1 MVKLK
6 DIAEKY
12 GEYGI
17 NEDKLKEILI
27 EPKPKPKT
35 VWDLK
40 KGDKYQT
47 FASDGSIITFTYGND
62 KHDKTLIEIGIGYV
76 TKKEAKFERE
86 RLKVEAELL
95 KYGGTRDMMSLGDEN
110 TRKWF
115 MKCIHKQGPSLSI
128 DSYWTVNNQGVI
140 YFKSQE
146 AILNAIA
153 KIGEDRI
160 KKYIFNVKE

>member
-1 MVKLK
+1 MIKLK

-47 FASDGSIITFTYGND
+47 FAFDGSIITFEYGND
-62 KHDKTLIEIGIGYV
+62 RHDEALIEIGIGYV
-76 TKKEAKFERE
+76 TEEEAKFERE
-86 RLKVEAELL
+86 RLKVEAEML
-95 KYGGTRDMMSLGDEN
+95 KYGGTRDMMSLGDEDIE
-110 TRKWF
+110 KYF
-115 MKCIHKQGPSLSI
+115 IECYHDPKSPSLRI
-128 DSYWTVNNQGVI
+128 DNHWSTHHGMI
-140 YFKSQE
+140 YFKSE
-146 AILNAIA
+146 EDAKIAIA

-160 KKYIFNVKE
+160 KKYLFYVK

>member
-1 MVKLK
+1 MIKLK

-12 GEYGI
+12 GEYEI
-17 NEDKLKEILI
+17 DENKLKEILI
-27 EPKPKPKT
+27 EPRPKKI
-35 VWDLK
+35 WDLK
-40 KGDKYQT
+40 KGDKYYK
-47 FASDGSIITFTYGND
+47 FSFDGSITTFEYGND
-62 KHDKTLIEIGIGYV
+62 RHDEALIEIGIGYV
-76 TKKEAKFERE
+76 TEKEAKFERE

-110 TRKWF
+110 TKKWF

-128 DSYWTVNNQGVI
+128 DSYWTVNIQGII

-160 KKYIFNVKE
+160 KKYLFYVKE

>member
-1 MVKLK
+1 MIKLK

-40 KGDKYQT
+40 KGDKYYT
-47 FASDGSIITFTYGND
+47 FGFDGSITTFEYGND
-62 KHDKTLIEIGIGYV
+62 RHDKALIEIGIGYV
-76 TKKEAKFERE
+76 TEEEAKFERE
-86 RLKVEAELL
+86 RLKVEAEMI
-95 KYGGTRDMMSLGDEN
+95 KYGGTRDMMSLGN
-110 TRKWF
+110 SHHPKHIITYSNSNKA
-115 MKCIHKQGPSLSI
+115 LSI
-128 DSYWTVNNQGVI
+128 SNRYELNYQGVI
-140 YFKSQE
+140 FFETSEDAQ
-146 AILNAIA
+146 NAID
-153 KIGEDRI
+153 KIGKDRI

>member
-1 MVKLK
+1 MIKLK

-12 GEYGI
+12 GEYEI
-17 NEDKLKEILI
+17 DESKLKEILI
-27 EPKPKPKT
+27 EPKPKT
-35 VWDLK
+35 IWNLK
-40 KGDKYQT
+40 GYDNYYLIGDN
-47 FASDGSIITFTYGND
+47 GSIYEYIWHENKINY
-62 KHDKTLIEIGIGYV
+62 KRLEIGNIFL
-76 TKKEAKFERE
+76 TKEEAEFERE

-110 TRKWF
+110 TKKWF
-115 MKCIHKQGPSLSI
+115 MKCIHKQSPLLSI

>member
-1 MVKLK
+1 MIKLK
-6 DIAEKY
+6 DIAEKN
-12 GEYGI
+12 GEYELD
-17 NEDKLKEILI
+17 EDKLKEILI
-27 EPKPKPKT
+27 EPKPKK
-35 VWDLK
+35 VWDIK
-40 KGDKYQT
+40 ENDEYYCVT
-47 FASDGSIITFTYGND
+47 AEGNIYSSVWD
-62 KHDKTLIEIGIGYV
+62 NYKVDYKRLGIGNV
-76 TKKEAKFERE
+76 FLTREDAEFERE

-110 TRKWF
+110 TKKWF
-115 MKCIHKQGPSLSI
+115 MKCTHKQGPSLSI
-128 DSYWTVNNQGVI
+128 DSYWTVNSQGII